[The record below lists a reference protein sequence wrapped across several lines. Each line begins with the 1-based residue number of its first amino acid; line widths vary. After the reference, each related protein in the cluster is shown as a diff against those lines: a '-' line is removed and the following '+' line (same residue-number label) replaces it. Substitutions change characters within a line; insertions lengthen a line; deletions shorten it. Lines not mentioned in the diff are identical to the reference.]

1 MYTFYKQT
9 TIFNKC
15 AVIFPQV
22 CLLKFFDCVF
32 THYLKSDPGIS
43 YIFFRYFSGNLLTVV
58 ALLKCQKLRSH
69 ATTMFVISLAVSD
82 LLFCTINLP
91 LTASRYVHE
100 KWILGPDMCRWANN
114 LFGNYF
120 WNMRTSLIL
129 NDFNGTNKSIKN
141 CRWNLLSSAGA
152 LGATFLCMSHLNFLK
167 YVLLPYFFYYLFWN
181 QSQGPILAP
190 KHRPRC

>member
-1 MYTFYKQT
+1 MMFLTM
-9 TIFNKC
+9 I
-15 AVIFPQV
+15 
-22 CLLKFFDCVF
+22 
-32 THYLKSDPGIS
+32 
-43 YIFFRYFSGNLLTVV
+43 FRYMIAGNLLTVV

-129 NDFNGTNKSIKN
+129 NDFNGSNKSIKN
-141 CRWNLLSSAGA
+141 CRWNLLSSAAA
-152 LGATFLCMSHLNFLK
+152 LGTTFLCMSHLNFFE
-167 YVLLPYFFYYLFWN
+167 YVSQYLVALLTIFEHL
-181 QSQGPILAP
+181 LALSSISDY
-190 KHRPRC
+190 C